1 MNPEKAELYTAKRT
15 TLIDLETNLIPAA
28 WTRFRDDADPSNW
41 ILVTIDGNTK
51 VVHLA
56 GSGGGDGLSG
66 ILRTVTDDDIFFGG
80 VRVSVDNRMKFYH
93 LFIVGSNVSA
103 MQKGKK
109 IMFKNNLIGAFDGAH
124 GEINISTGT
133 EDLENEIR
141 RQISLLSKSSTWS
154 VP

>member
-1 MNPEKAELYTAKRT
+1 MNPEKTELYTAKRT
-15 TLIDLETNLIPAA
+15 TLIDLDTNAISAA
-28 WTRFRDDADPSNW
+28 WMAFRSDDPSNF

-56 GSGGGDGLSG
+56 SSGGSDGMAG

-109 IMFKNNLIGAFDGAH
+109 IMFKNNLIGAFEGAH

-133 EDLENEIR
+133 EDLENEIS
-141 RQISLLSKSSTWS
+141 RQITSLSKSSNWNIL
-154 VP
+154 